1 MLLAANLLSPS
12 TVYAVSRRM
21 WHAPDHA
28 QRPHMPSDV
37 SEAHSRERNWMN
49 VLLVKA
55 LANGLKA
62 WWRCQTL
69 DGWLLQWSVRVSRF
83 WRTICESSVPY
94 PLPMTK
100 EIARIPSCTHAKK
113 FERSVLYPCQKI
125 TRVPS
130 CTHVK
135 KIARVPSCTH
145 AKQIAR
151 VPSCTH
157 AKKIARVLSCTHGFL
172 HASTRTTLIQLRTRI
187 LWSATS
193 CMIFLSSASDL
204 EFCP

>member
-83 WRTICESSVPY
+83 WRTICESSVLY
-94 PLPMTK
+94 PLPM
-100 EIARIPSCTHAKK
+100 KK
-113 FERSVLYPCQKI
+113 KSREFRP
-125 TRVPS
+125 VPMLKNS
-130 CTHVK
+130 
-135 KIARVPSCTH
+135 REFRPVPMPKNS
-145 AKQIAR
+145 R
-151 VPSCTH
+151 EFRPVPMVFSM
-157 AKKIARVLSCTHGFL
+157 L
-172 HASTRTTLIQLRTRI
+172 QPELR
-187 LWSATS
+187 
-193 CMIFLSSASDL
+193 
-204 EFCP
+204 